1 MSDLLSTNTHND
13 IGDLMSTEPKKSMS
27 TDKNN
32 RTDVSDTMQEPVPDS
47 LSVTTEPVAN
57 TLQTEVAVED
67 CGDSAPVPQSDQ
79 TADEQQ
85 AEKEEKKE
93 EKEEEQNNAASPFL
107 DKEIDLKGKSAA
119 EMKALL
125 ESLVDEVSDAE
136 IQAQKDAHDK
146 EILDMQ
152 ELMMEANKDGLLD
165 EDDGDAVEE
174 LDEDGN
180 VKQSAEDGSI
190 MLKNTSGTHNPILD
204 DLRKKQM
211 RGQLSKEEEVL
222 LAKVIDYQQRMTG
235 AVGASDEALAETV
248 NDCTSHNVGAN
259 LPFGQAGDG
268 CEVHAF
274 ELPFDVFSSAVL
286 GTTMPMVPAG
296 ASKATLPGNSL
307 VTSVRISL
315 LNNGAGV
322 SNDTAFV
329 LGTIRGGHAQD
340 PDNKPQRWVDAQHP
354 ITIRE
359 LKQNRGIVDIECNA
373 NDVVFNPAMVGITV
387 LKGDLLRHSLSV
399 CVLTVALDDDE
410 EVPVGAFGPAASATN
425 GKPRQQPALLAAQQ
439 RQQQKKTGKGGV
451 SKPLTAL
458 QKAVKRQTIAPSD
471 THSAATSSDSTALI
485 QQGDSRQPAV
495 KRVAPSAR
503 RLPAEHD
510 YDNDDDDEECD
521 PLEAADDETH
531 TLKPQ
536 LPPGSDN
543 LPTAPT
549 RKQLAADP
557 NNPKFDP
564 QPVKERLNR
573 FSTNENGES
582 LAPDLPPGVAGYAA
596 DGTVIPIVNDG
607 DQFNPQIPDVFG
619 DRDHRNHV
627 MSSQYE
633 PEKDKPM
640 FFNPKIKY
648 AVVTVIGPK
657 HCRIK
662 TDRCV
667 ARVWGFAK
675 NKKQCGAISKWVR
688 GNAYMGKIW
697 DLGVVPIDTWWP
709 VPPIYAE
716 NATSTY
722 SNPLHREYM
731 EAYLNEQKRATVE
744 LEQRV
749 LDERLNSQKKGN
761 TISKQLSRQEKER
774 RGAGTQQVTQ
784 GKRSAPVA
792 GTSGAEQSAQVAK
805 PRRAP
810 VTQRIK

>member
-1 MSDLLSTNTHND
+1 
-13 IGDLMSTEPKKSMS
+13 MSTEDNES
-27 TDKNN
+27 TQVADVMQDTAPDASAVA
-32 RTDVSDTMQEPVPDS
+32 TDDVETNVK
-47 LSVTTEPVAN
+47 TE
-57 TLQTEVAVED
+57 TQMDD
-67 CGDSAPVPQSDQ
+67 CADSAPSERNDDAPCCKNDP
-79 TADEQQ
+79 TDEQQ
-85 AEKEEKKE
+85 
-93 EKEEEQNNAASPFL
+93 KEEEQQQKEHKQLFDAGDDTVPFL
-107 DKEIDLKGKSAA
+107 DKEIDLRGKSAA

-222 LAKVIDYQQRMTG
+222 LAKVIDYQRRMTG

-248 NDCTSHNVGAN
+248 HDSDATSVVSVQKSKSHGVADI
-259 LPFGQAGDG
+259 PFGQTGDG
-268 CEVHAF
+268 CDVYLF
-274 ELPFDVFSSAVL
+274 ELPFDIFSSAVR
-286 GTTMPMVPAG
+286 GTTMPLVPAG
-296 ASKATLPGNSL
+296 ASKATLAGNSL

-322 SNDTAFV
+322 ANDTTFV

-340 PDNKPQRWVDAQHP
+340 PDNKPQRWVDAQNP
-354 ITIRE
+354 MTVRE

-387 LKGDLLRHSLSV
+387 LKGDLPKNSLSV
-399 CVLTVALDDDE
+399 CVLTVALDEDE
-410 EVPVGAFGPAASATN
+410 EVPVGAFGPASSATN
-425 GKPRQQPALLAAQQ
+425 GTSAKQPALLAAQQ
-439 RQQQKKTGKGGV
+439 RQQQKKTRKDA
-451 SKPLTAL
+451 SKPLSAL
-458 QKAVKRQTIAPSD
+458 QKAVHRQTVAPLD
-471 THSAATSSDSTALI
+471 TVVDAHSVSTTSSSSLST
-485 QQGDSRQPAV
+485 QKGNSRQPAV
-495 KRVAPSAR
+495 KRVAPSVR
-503 RLPAEHD
+503 RLHAGNGHAKEE
-510 YDNDDDDEECD
+510 DDDDEDEEYD

-536 LPPGSDN
+536 LPPGSEN

-675 NKKQCGAISKWVR
+675 NKKQCGTISKWVR

-761 TISKQLSRQEKER
+761 TISKQLSRQEAER
-774 RGAGTQQVTQ
+774 RVDGAQQ
-784 GKRSAPVA
+784 GKRPAPAVGASAA
-792 GTSGAEQSAQVAK
+792 QQSGQIAR